1 MDIAGKRNG
10 SAVQEDIDREESSSS
25 KLPPAKKSKQVKV
38 PKPSGESGEQAEIS
52 DHVMAELDGAPVIEQ
67 SITPADER
75 PDVSVP
81 SDSIVDEV
89 SKPEEP
95 EKKLEEPQNDI

>member
-1 MDIAGKRNG
+1 M
-10 SAVQEDIDREESSSS
+10 
-25 KLPPAKKSKQVKV
+25 KV
-38 PKPSGESGEQAEIS
+38 PKPSGESGEQPEIS
-52 DHVMAELDGAPVIEQ
+52 DHVMAESDGAPAIEQ
-67 SITPADER
+67 SITQADER

-95 EKKLEEPQNDI
+95 EKKLEESQNDI